1 MIKVIINGCNGAMG
15 QVLNKVIGEM
25 EDIEIVAGIDKNIDR
40 FKNNY
45 PVYSHILNY
54 EGKADVVIDFSNPT
68 SVEGVLEYGVK
79 TSTPLVIAT
88 TGLTPENLESLNKA
102 SKSIPIFHSYNTSL
116 GVNVLVSLVKKAAAI
131 LSESFDIEIIE
142 KHHNKKIDAPSGTA
156 YMIAN
161 AINEE
166 LNNSMEFIYGR
177 EGKDAKRT
185 KNEIGIHAV
194 RGGTIPGEHTV
205 IFAGMDEIVEVKH
218 TALSKNI
225 FAQGAVKAAKYII
238 NKSNG
243 IYDMN
248 DIIKEA

>member
-1 MIKVIINGCNGAMG
+1 MIKAIINGCNGAMG
-15 QVLNKVIGEM
+15 QVLTKIIDEM
-25 EDIEIVAGIDKNIDR
+25 EDIDIVAGIDKNIDAH
-40 FKNNY
+40 KNNY
-45 PVYSHILNY
+45 PVYDHICSY
-54 EGKADVVIDFSNPT
+54 EGKADVVIDFSNPGCF
-68 SVEGVLEYGVK
+68 EEVLEYGVNK
-79 TSTPLVIAT
+79 TTPLVIAT
-88 TGLTPENLESLNKA
+88 TGLTPENLMSLEEA

-142 KHHNKKIDAPSGTA
+142 KHHNKKVDAPSGTA

-166 LNNSMEFIYGR
+166 LNNSMKFVYGR
-177 EGKDAKRT
+177 EGKDAKRA
-185 KNEIGIHAV
+185 KNDIGIHAV
-194 RGGTIPGEHTV
+194 RGGTITGEHTV

-225 FAQGAVKAAKYII
+225 FAQGAIKAAKYII
-238 NKSNG
+238 NKDNG
-243 IYDMN
+243 LYNMN